1 MVQAIL
7 NSSPVLPKMTATVQ
21 EDAMTRSPGPIVRI
35 AAATLLAGL
44 MALPAQ
50 ADCYVDY
57 KAKQDDPL
65 RLAYGVSQVSDAACG
80 KPKRAQGE
88 LEPRLAADG
97 WTLLKILSSF
107 GPEGL
112 NERKASAGDFYL
124 RY

>member
-1 MVQAIL
+1 MPRFSRDAPRAIL
-7 NSSPVLPKMTATVQ
+7 V
-21 EDAMTRSPGPIVRI
+21 
-35 AAATLLAGL
+35 AALLAV
-44 MALPAQ
+44 MALPAW

-65 RLAYGVSQVSDAACG
+65 RFAYGVSQVSDAVCS
-80 KPKRAQGE
+80 KPKKARDE
-88 LEPRLAADG
+88 LAPRLAADG
-97 WTLLKILSSF
+97 WTLLKIVSSF

>member
-1 MVQAIL
+1 MPRLAL
-7 NSSPVLPKMTATVQ
+7 RLLLMPALAL
-21 EDAMTRSPGPIVRI
+21 
-35 AAATLLAGL
+35 LLAV
-44 MALPAQ
+44 PAQ
-50 ADCYVDY
+50 AECYVDY

-65 RLAYGVSQVSDAACG
+65 RLAYGVSQVSDAVCG
-80 KPKRAQGE
+80 KPKQARAE

-112 NERKASAGDFYL
+112 NERKESAGEFYL